1 MVIVD
6 TASTI
11 AIRSTSSIVQ
21 QLVKIGQTWRIARRS
36 VSDG

>member
-11 AIRSTSSIVQ
+11 AIRSTSIIVQ
-21 QLVKIGQTWRIARRS
+21 RLVKIGQTWRIARR
-36 VSDG
+36 